1 MYNKMIEIDYK
12 KYYRFIVIVLIILRM
27 SDKINIDWYWIIAM
41 IWVPL
46 VFSIVKGRDIKIDC
60 NEKP

>member
-1 MYNKMIEIDYK
+1 MYSKLIEIDYK
-12 KYYRFIVIVLIILRM
+12 KYYRFIVLVLIILRM

-46 VFSIVKGRDIKIDC
+46 LFSIVRGRDIKIDC